1 MKIVAC
7 YNIKGGVG
15 KTATAVN
22 LAWLAARDGLLT
34 LICDLDPQGAASFY
48 FRTTAKIKGGGRSL
62 LAGEREIHELVRGT
76 EYQLLDILPA
86 DFSFRH
92 LDIRLEESKKPT
104 RRLRKLLK
112 PLATTYDVIFLDCPP
127 SISLV
132 SEAIFEAADLLLVP
146 VIPTTLSLRTLEQL
160 QSFLAEHGPDDLQ
173 LLPFFS
179 MVDRRKALH
188 RDLLDQPGIACP
200 GWLRTHI
207 PYASEVEQMGLR
219 QAPVGEF
226 AAYSRPGLAFEA
238 LWAELTPHLKKS
250 NR

>member
-15 KTATAVN
+15 KTAAAVN
-22 LAWLAARDGLLT
+22 LAWLAARDGLVT
-34 LICDLDPQGAASFY
+34 LLWDLDPQGASSFY
-48 FRTTAKIKGGGRSL
+48 FRTKARVKGGGRAL
-62 LAGEREIHELVRGT
+62 IEGKGDLQERIRGT
-76 EYQLLDILPA
+76 EYPLLDILPA
-86 DFSFRH
+86 DFSYRH
-92 LDIRLEESKKPT
+92 MDIRLEESKKPT

-112 PLATTYDVIFLDCPP
+112 PLNETYDLIFLDCPP

-132 SEAIFEAADLLLVP
+132 SEAVFEAADILLVP

-160 QSFLAEHGPDDLQ
+160 QVFRKDRGLDDLT

-188 RDLLDQPGIACP
+188 RDILEQFPGTCP
-200 GWLRTHI
+200 EMLNTHI
-207 PYASEVEQMGLR
+207 PYASEVEQMGVR
-219 QAPVGEF
+219 CAPVGEF

-238 LWAELTPHLKKS
+238 LWAELRPHLRK
-250 NR
+250 